1 MEPEGT
7 VIFTTVGVPYFGF
20 NIFSVS
26 LPPNSSDISIQ
37 STPET
42 CHTDGVSANFNAGF
56 TDDEPG
62 SVVFV
67 SERNGSSQ
75 LYRTRYEKSEPE
87 PLRTGVHS
95 IFHDRP
101 TIKNQRLYF
110 VSAHEKPSEPF
121 KSCAAV
127 YEAKLDGKE
136 SQPVRLTPVG
146 TIDLSPAVSQ
156 SGQFIAVASHGS
168 GQWKG
173 DFLELETEIVVF
185 PVADPTKRRV
195 VAGLGGWPA
204 WQGDSVLFFHR
215 KAEDGWWSIY
225 HSDISGGPATRVTP
239 PGVHA
244 LTPAASHDKRW
255 IAVATR
261 RKGIQYRH
269 IELFDLKS
277 EQFYPVTEK
286 LNPNLHHY
294 NPFFSADSDRLGYH
308 RFRGESAKGDCIVPH
323 LQPVYSPVR
332 NLRMVRVHGTFP
344 SFSPDG
350 CLIAFNGDQKIR
362 KNKNKNKING
372 DLPGLMLLKSDG
384 SKRWI
389 LMDQPS
395 IFSTAWSPAESG
407 VIFTSVGPIFE
418 SVKMTVQ
425 IARVSFNISDLEN
438 TKSIADADNKIDV
451 SVKILTSTDKGNNAF
466 PSCSPDGKKIVFR
479 SGRSGYK
486 NLYIVDAVN
495 GEGENGEG
503 IFRLTEG
510 DWIDTMPS
518 WSPDGELIAFSSN
531 RHDPADPSGFGLYL
545 VRPDGTGVCRI
556 HIEGQDT
563 DADLAMERINHVCF
577 SPDSKWLLFT
587 ANFGAVLA
595 ETISGPNQ
603 FQPYGDLYA
612 CRVDGSGLVWLTCN
626 QYENGTPAWKSGI
639 ASLEELSLAEP
650 VGDKLRGQF
659 QEPLWL
665 SCDI

>member
-7 VIFTTVGVPYFGF
+7 VLFTTVGLTYFGF
-20 NIFSVS
+20 DVFSVS
-26 LPPNSSDISIQ
+26 LPPNSSDISVQ

-42 CHTDGVSANFNAGF
+42 CHTDGVSVNFNAGF
-56 TDDEPG
+56 ADDEPNT
-62 SVVFV
+62 VVFV
-67 SERNGSSQ
+67 SERAGCSQ
-75 LYRTRYEKSEPE
+75 LYRTRYGKSEPE
-87 PLRTGVHS
+87 PLRTGVHHS

-101 TIKNQRLYF
+101 TIRNQRLYF

-121 KSCAAV
+121 KSSGAV
-127 YEAKLDGKE
+127 YEARLDGKE
-136 SQPVRLTPVG
+136 PKLVRLSPAG
-146 TIDLSPAVSQ
+146 TVDLSPAVSQ
-156 SGQFIAVASHGS
+156 SGELIAVASHGS
-168 GQWKG
+168 GRWKG
-173 DFLELETEIVVF
+173 DFRELETEIVVF
-185 PVADPTKRRV
+185 PVADPAKRRV
-195 VAGLGGWPA
+195 VVGLGGWPA
-204 WQGDSVLFFHR
+204 WQGDSVLLFHR

-225 HSDISGGPATRVTP
+225 QVDVSGGSATRVTP

-244 LTPAASHDKRW
+244 LTPAASHNGRW

-261 RKGIQYRH
+261 RKGRPHRH
-269 IELFDLKS
+269 IELFDLKT

-294 NPFFSADSDRLGYH
+294 NPFFSANSDSLGYH

-323 LQPVYSPVR
+323 LQPAYSPVR
-332 NLRMVRVHGTFP
+332 SIRMLRVHGTFP

-350 CLIAFNGDQKIR
+350 CLIA
-362 KNKNKNKING
+362 ING
-372 DLPGLMLLKSDG
+372 DLTNTAGLMILKADG
-384 SKRWI
+384 SKRWV
-389 LMDQPS
+389 LMDRPF
-395 IFSTAWSPAESG
+395 IFATAWSPTESG

-438 TKSIADADNKIDV
+438 TKSLTAADNKIDV

-466 PSCSPDGKKIVFR
+466 PSCSPDGKRIVFR

-503 IFRLTEG
+503 IFKLTEG

-518 WSPDGELIAFSSN
+518 WSPDGEFIAFSSN
-531 RHDPADPSGFGLYL
+531 RHNPADPSGFGLYL
-545 VRPDGTGVCRI
+545 VRPDGTGLHRV

-603 FQPYGDLYA
+603 FQPYGDLYT
-612 CRVDGSGLVWLTCN
+612 CRVDGLGLVRLTCN

-639 ASLEELSLAEP
+639 ASLEELSLAES

-659 QEPLWL
+659 DEPLWL

>member
-7 VIFTTVGVPYFGF
+7 VLFTTVGLTYFGF
-20 NIFSVS
+20 DIFSVS
-26 LPPNSSDISIQ
+26 LPPNPSDISIQ

-42 CHTDGVSANFNAGF
+42 CHTDGISANFNAGF
-56 TDDEPG
+56 VDDESN

-67 SERNGSSQ
+67 SERAGYSQ
-75 LYRTRYEKSEPE
+75 LYITRYGKSEPE
-87 PLRTGVHS
+87 PIRTGVHS

-101 TIKNQRLYF
+101 TIRNQRLYF
-110 VSAHEKPSEPF
+110 VSAHEKPSEPL
-121 KSCAAV
+121 KSWGAV
-127 YEAKLDGKE
+127 YEARLDCME
-136 SQPVRLTPVG
+136 PQLVRLSPAG
-146 TIDLSPAVSQ
+146 TVDLSPAVSQ
-156 SGQFIAVASHGS
+156 SGELMAVASHGS
-168 GQWKG
+168 GRWKG
-173 DFLELETEIVVF
+173 DFRELETEIVVF
-185 PVADPTKRRV
+185 PVADPAKRRV
-195 VAGLGGWPA
+195 VVGLGGWPT

-215 KAEDGWWSIY
+215 KAEDGWWSIFQI
-225 HSDISGGPATRVTP
+225 DASGGPATRVTP

-244 LTPAASHDKRW
+244 LTPVASHNGRW

-261 RKGIQYRH
+261 RKGKPHRH
-269 IELFDLKS
+269 IELFDLKT
-277 EQFYPVTEK
+277 EQFYQVTEK

-323 LQPVYSPVR
+323 LQPTYSPVR
-332 NLRMVRVHGTFP
+332 SLRMLRVHGTFP

-350 CLIAFNGDQKIR
+350 GLIA
-362 KNKNKNKING
+362 ING
-372 DLPGLMLLKSDG
+372 DLTNTAGLMILKSDG
-384 SKRWI
+384 SKRWV
-389 LMDQPS
+389 LMNEPF
-395 IFSTAWSPAESG
+395 IFATAWSPTESG

-438 TKSIADADNKIDV
+438 TKSLTDADNKIDV
-451 SVKILTSTDKGNNAF
+451 SIKILTSIDKGNNAF
-466 PSCSPDGKKIVFR
+466 PSCSPDGKRIVFR

-518 WSPDGELIAFSSN
+518 WSPDGEFIAFSSN
-531 RHDPADPSGFGLYL
+531 RRDPADPNGFGLYL
-545 VRPDGTGVCRI
+545 VRPDGTDLRRVQI
-556 HIEGQDT
+556 KGQDT

-603 FQPYGDLYA
+603 FQPYGELYT
-612 CRVDGSGLVWLTCN
+612 CRVDGSGLVRLTCN
-626 QYENGTPAWKSGI
+626 QYEDGTPAWKSGI
-639 ASLEELSLAEP
+639 AGFEELSLAEP

-659 QEPLWL
+659 DEPLWL